1 VGSERRRSA
10 GARALIALAPL
21 IGGLAVASC
30 DRPQSALNPGGPA
43 AERIAELWW
52 VMFGIAVA
60 VCVLVIVLTGVAVLR
75 RREDAID
82 RSPAAERGRMRWI
95 VIGGVVFPAVVLT
108 GVFIY
113 TLVVLGWLARHGR
126 DADVVVEV
134 TGWRWWWEVRYL
146 GEPQEQFTTA
156 NEIHI
161 PTGRPVRLRL
171 ESGDVIHSFWVPELQ
186 GKTDLIPGQTN
197 TLTIQADREGVYR
210 GQCAEF
216 CGLQHA
222 HMAFVVVAESP
233 GKFAAWADAQRA
245 LAREASEPLER
256 AGHAAFLRNGCVLCH
271 TIRGTTARGT
281 VGPDLTHVGSR
292 RTLAAGTLA
301 NTRGNL
307 AGWISDPQGVKPG
320 NLMPHVPLSP
330 EELLSITAYLESL
343 R

>member
-1 VGSERRRSA
+1 M
-10 GARALIALAPL
+10 LH
-21 IGGLAVASC
+21 
-30 DRPQSALNPGGPA
+30 PGGPA

-52 VMFGIAVA
+52 VMFGIAAV
-60 VCVLVIVLTGVAVLR
+60 VCVLVIVLALYAVLHRRDDRTDASPHAER
-75 RREDAID
+75 RRT
-82 RSPAAERGRMRWI
+82 RWI
-95 VIGGVVFPAVVLT
+95 VVGGVVFPAVVLT

-113 TLVVLGWLARHGR
+113 TLATLGWLARHGR
-126 DADVVVEV
+126 DAEIVVEV

-146 GEPQEQFTTA
+146 GEPHEQFTTA

-171 ESGDVIHSFWVPELQ
+171 ASGDVIHSFWVPQLQ

-222 HMAFVVVAESP
+222 HMAFVVVAQTP
-233 GKFAAWADAQRA
+233 GEYAAWVESQRA
-245 LAREASEPLER
+245 LAREPTEPLAR

-271 TIRGTTARGT
+271 TIRGTTARGR

-292 RTLAAGTLA
+292 LTLAAGTLE

-307 AGWISDPQGVKPG
+307 AGWISDPQAIKPG

-330 EELLSITAYLESL
+330 EELLGIVTYLESL